1 MSCRHHR
8 WEIVVSGNETH
19 ELPMNDISQNMKVK
33 LSPRSN
39 QEKSL
44 EEMKWNIKG
53 HFVFILNLDLRL
65 LIFFCKMHAFSA
77 LITFFEKIADVIK
90 N

>member
-1 MSCRHHR
+1 MSCRHHK

-53 HFVFILNLDLRL
+53 HFVFILKLDLRL
-65 LIFFCKMHAFSA
+65 LIFF
-77 LITFFEKIADVIK
+77 L
-90 N
+90 